1 MQKPLD
7 YSTCMFSNRFDR
19 TIQVTEHARMRMKE
33 RSIDDA
39 MLLDLI
45 ETGETRYKDPI
56 RLWIFKDYTDRDD
69 NLICA
74 AVVLETAVIVKTIMH
89 HFEII

>member
-1 MQKPLD
+1 
-7 YSTCMFSNRFDR
+7 
-19 TIQVTEHARMRMKE
+19 MKE

-89 HFEII
+89 HFEIM

>member
-1 MQKPLD
+1 MRE
-7 YSTCMFSNRFDR
+7 RF
-19 TIQVTEHARMRMKE
+19 
-33 RSIDDA
+33 IDDA

-45 ETGETRYKDPI
+45 ETGETRYKDAI

-74 AVVLETAVIVKTIMH
+74 AVVLETTLIVKTIMH
-89 HFEII
+89 HFEIL